1 MGTPSTAA
9 GAPRGPLVA
18 GIRPGVRPGTRPG
31 VWLAGAAVLAFLL
44 LFLLLPVGRVFI
56 TAFLDGD
63 GTLTLGHFSAF
74 FSQGLMRESFFNS
87 LYVAVMS
94 AVFAALIAVPLAYF
108 TVRFDF
114 RGAILIQ
121 TLGVLPLIMPPFV
134 GAVALQLIFGRSGS
148 INLLLQD
155 NFSFTLPI
163 MEGLNGVIFVE
174 SIHYFPFILMNLTV
188 ALRNIDGAMEEAAMN
203 LGCKGW
209 RLFWRVI
216 FPLAAPGFVAGA
228 SLVFVKVFDDLGTP
242 LVMGQTNLLAPQA
255 YLRITQVGL
264 EDPLGYVISVIMIA
278 FSIAAMALS
287 ARALKGRDYSTLQKG
302 GGSIQRRKLGTGGS
316 VAAYAWIGFILLL
329 TLSPHI
335 GVLLLS
341 FAQVWSYSPL
351 PDAYTLAHYA
361 TVFSDSSGM
370 IKNTLLYCGL
380 AATLDVVLGV
390 TIAYLILRTQL
401 PARQWLDWI
410 ATASLAVPGIV
421 LAIGYMRLF
430 KGMTVPGTDVLLT
443 STWVMIMLAYAVR
456 RLPYALRS
464 CVAALQQVHVSL
476 EEAAESLGATKMR
489 TIRRVLVPLMAG
501 GILAGF
507 VTSFITAAVELSA
520 TILLV
525 SADSQAPMS
534 YGIYLY
540 MQSVAGR
547 GPGAA
552 LGVLA
557 IIVVAI
563 GTGLSHIVVERTGSR
578 FAVRPLDE
586 ALPPLAISPTPAA
599 PAMPATPGEQR

>member
-1 MGTPSTAA
+1 
-9 GAPRGPLVA
+9 VA
-18 GIRPGVRPGTRPG
+18 SLKTRPG
-31 VWLAGAAVLAFLL
+31 VWLAGALVLAFLL
-44 LFLLLPVGRVFI
+44 AFLVLPVGRVFF
-56 TAFLDGD
+56 TAFVESD
-63 GTLTLGHFSAF
+63 GTPTLGHFAAF
-74 FSQGLMRESFFNS
+74 FSQGLMKESFFNS

-94 AVFAALIAVPLAYF
+94 SVFAALIAVPLAYF

-114 RGAILIQ
+114 RGALLIQ

-134 GAVALQLIFGRSGS
+134 GAVAMQLIFGRSGS
-148 INLLLQD
+148 LNLLLND
-155 NFSFTLPI
+155 GFGVTLPI
-163 MEGLNGVIFVE
+163 MDGLNGVIFVE

-203 LGCKGW
+203 LGCRGW
-209 RLFWRVI
+209 RLFRRVI
-216 FPLAAPGFVAGA
+216 FPLALPGFVAGA

-242 LVMGQTNLLAPQA
+242 LVLGQTNLLAPQA

-264 EDPLGYVISVIMIA
+264 EDPMGYVISVIMIV

-287 ARALKGRDYSTLQKG
+287 ARVLQGRDYATTQKG
-302 GGSIQRRKLGTGGS
+302 GASLQRRRLSAAGS
-316 VAAYAWIGFILLL
+316 VMAYAWIFVVLLIV
-329 TLSPHI
+329 LSPHL

-341 FAQVWSYSPL
+341 LAKVWSFSPL

-361 TVFSDSSGM
+361 TVFQDSSGM
-370 IKNTLLYCGL
+370 IQNTLLYCGL
-380 AATLDVVLGV
+380 AAGLDVILGV
-390 TIAYLILRTQL
+390 TIAYLIFRTTL

-421 LAIGYMRLF
+421 LAIGFLRLY
-430 KGMTVPGTDVLLT
+430 KGVMWPGTELLVT
-443 STWVMIMLAYAVR
+443 GTWVMIMLAYAVR

-464 CVAALQQVHVSL
+464 CIAALQQVHVSL
-476 EEAAESLGATKMR
+476 EEAAESLGATKLR
-489 TIRRVLVPLMAG
+489 TIRRVLVPMMAG

-520 TILLV
+520 TILLT
-525 SADSQAPMS
+525 SAESQAPMS

-557 IIVVAI
+557 IVVVAI
-563 GTGLSHIVVERTGSR
+563 GTYLSHVVVERTQSR
-578 FAVRPLDE
+578 FAPV
-586 ALPPLAISPTPAA
+586 AKGAQS
-599 PAMPATPGEQR
+599 

>member
-1 MGTPSTAA
+1 MSENEQAA
-9 GAPRGPLVA
+9 LQSQRLMRPQA
-18 GIRPGVRPGTRPG
+18 GWADVRPG
-31 VWLAGAAVLAFLL
+31 VWLAGGLVLVFLL
-44 LFLLLPVGRVFI
+44 LFFALPVARVFI
-56 TAFLDGD
+56 AAFLDID
-63 GTLTLGHFSAF
+63 NSLTFGHFSAF
-74 FSQGLMRESFFNS
+74 FSQDLMRESFINS

-94 AVFAALIAVPLAYF
+94 ALFAALIAVPLAYF

-114 RGAILIQ
+114 RGALLIQ

-134 GAVALQLIFGRSGS
+134 GAVALQLIFGRSGTL
-148 INLLLQD
+148 NLLLND
-155 NFSFTLPI
+155 AFGFTLPI

-174 SIHYFPFILMNLTV
+174 AIHYFPFILMNLTV

-216 FPLAAPGFVAGA
+216 FPLGLPGFVAGA

-242 LVMGQTNLLAPQA
+242 LVMGQTNMLAPQA

-264 EDPLGYVISVIMIA
+264 EDPMGYVISVLMIV
-278 FSIAAMALS
+278 FSIGAMVIS
-287 ARALKGRDYSTLQKG
+287 ARVLKGRDFSTLQKG
-302 GGSIQRRKLGTGGS
+302 GSSIQRRQLS
-316 VAAYAWIGFILLL
+316 PVESALAYLWIGLILLI
-329 TLSPHI
+329 TLSPHL

-341 FAQVWSYSPL
+341 FAKVWSFSPL
-351 PDAYTLAHYA
+351 PDAYTLEHYA
-361 TVFSDSSGM
+361 TVFQDASGM
-370 IKNTLLYCGL
+370 IQNTLIYCGL
-380 AATLDVVLGV
+380 AAGLDVLLGV
-390 TIAYLILRTQL
+390 TIAYLILRTNL

-421 LAIGYMRLF
+421 LAIGFLRMF
-430 KGMTVPGTDVLLT
+430 KGVTVPGTDVLLT
-443 STWVMIMLAYAVR
+443 GTWVAIMLAYAVR

-464 CVAALQQVHVSL
+464 CMAALQQVHISL
-476 EEAAESLGATKMR
+476 EEAAESVGANKISS
-489 TIRRVLVPLMAG
+489 IRRVLVPLMTG

-520 TILLV
+520 TIMLV

-557 IIVVAI
+557 IMVVAV
-563 GTGLSHIVVERTGSR
+563 GTYLSHRVVERTSSR
-578 FAVRPLDE
+578 L
-586 ALPPLAISPTPAA
+586 TPSK
-599 PAMPATPGEQR
+599 EHSL

>member
-1 MGTPSTAA
+1 MNTAIGAAAPPRAPARA
-9 GAPRGPLVA
+9 GA
-18 GIRPGVRPGTRPG
+18 
-31 VWLAGAAVLAFLL
+31 WLAGALVLAFLV
-44 LFLLLPVGRVFI
+44 LFLVLPVARVFV
-56 TAFLDGD
+56 TAFVEVDGSF
-63 GTLTLGHFSAF
+63 TLGHFGAF
-74 FSQGLMRESFFNS
+74 FAQGLMREAFFNS
-87 LYVAVMS
+87 LYVALMS
-94 AVFAALIAVPLAYF
+94 AGWAAIIAVPLAYF
-108 TVRFDF
+108 TVRFEF

-134 GAVALQLIFGRSGS
+134 GAVALQLIFGRSGTV
-148 INLLLQD
+148 NLLLQQA
-155 NFSFTLPI
+155 FGITVPI
-163 MEGLNGVIFVE
+163 MDGLGGVIFVE
-174 SIHYFPFILMNLTV
+174 AIHYFPFILMNLTV

-203 LGCKGW
+203 LGCRGW
-209 RLFWRVI
+209 RLFRRVI
-216 FPLAAPGFVAGA
+216 FPLGLPGFVAGA

-264 EDPLGYVISVIMIA
+264 EDPLGYVISVIMIG
-278 FSIAAMALS
+278 FSIVAMALS
-287 ARALKGRDYSTLQKG
+287 ARALKGRDFSTLQKG
-302 GGSIQRRKLGTGGS
+302 GAGIRRRRLGPLAAAG
-316 VAAYAWIGFILLL
+316 AYAWIGLVLLV

-341 FAQVWSYSPL
+341 FAQVWSFSPL
-351 PDAYTLAHYA
+351 PDAFTLDHYA
-361 TVFSDSSGM
+361 TVFEESSGL
-370 IKNTLLYCGL
+370 IRNTLVYCGL
-380 AATLDVVLGV
+380 AAGLDVAIGV
-390 TIAYLILRTQL
+390 TVAYLILRTRL
-401 PARQWLDWI
+401 PARQWLDGI

-421 LAIGYMRLF
+421 LAIGYLRLF
-430 KGMTVPGTDVLLT
+430 KGITLPGTDVLLT

-476 EEAAESLGATKMR
+476 EEAAESLGATKLA
-489 TIRRVLVPLMAG
+489 TIRRIVVPLMAG

-557 IIVVAI
+557 ILVVAL
-563 GTGLSHIVVERTGSR
+563 GTWASHVVAERTGNR
-578 FAVRPLDE
+578 FAQRPIADD
-586 ALPPLAISPTPAA
+586 ASRRAPRAA
-599 PAMPATPGEQR
+599 NPVAGA

>member
-1 MGTPSTAA
+1 
-9 GAPRGPLVA
+9 
-18 GIRPGVRPGTRPG
+18 

-44 LFLLLPVGRVFI
+44 LFFVLPVARVFI

-63 GTLTLGHFSAF
+63 GSLTLGHFSAF
-74 FSQGLMRESFFNS
+74 FDQGLMREAFFNS

-94 AVFAALIAVPLAYF
+94 AIFAALIAVPLAYF
-108 TVRFDF
+108 TVRFEF

-148 INLLLQD
+148 VNLLLQEHLG
-155 NFSFTLPI
+155 FTLPI
-163 MEGLNGVIFVE
+163 MQGLNGVIFVE
-174 SIHYFPFILMNLTV
+174 AIHYFPFILMNLTV

-203 LGCKGW
+203 LGCTGW

-264 EDPLGYVISVIMIA
+264 EDPLGYVISVIMIG

-302 GGSIQRRKLGTGGS
+302 GGSIQRRRLSAGAS

-341 FAQVWSYSPL
+341 FAKVWSFSPL
-351 PDAYTLAHYA
+351 PDAYTLEHYA
-361 TVFSDSSGM
+361 TVFADSSGM
-370 IKNTLLYCGL
+370 IHNTLLYCGL
-380 AATLDVVLGV
+380 AAALDVLLGV

-421 LAIGYMRLF
+421 LAIGYLRLF
-430 KGMTVPGTDVLLT
+430 KGMTIPGTDVLLT

-476 EEAAESLGATKMR
+476 EEAAESLGATKLR
-489 TIRRVLVPLMAG
+489 TIRRVVVPLMAG

-525 SADSQAPMS
+525 SADSMAPMS

-557 IIVVAI
+557 IAVVAV
-563 GTGLSHIVVERTGSR
+563 GTWLSHVVVERTGQR
-578 FAVRPLDE
+578 FTVRPVDE
-586 ALPPLAISPTPAA
+586 DLPPLPAA
-599 PAMPATPGEQR
+599 PGERR

>member
-1 MGTPSTAA
+1 MSENGQAA
-9 GAPRGPLVA
+9 LQSQRLMRPQA
-18 GIRPGVRPGTRPG
+18 GWADVRPG
-31 VWLAGAAVLAFLL
+31 VWLAGGLVLVFLL
-44 LFLLLPVGRVFI
+44 LFFALPVARVFI
-56 TAFLDGD
+56 AAFLDID
-63 GTLTLGHFSAF
+63 NSLTFGHFSAF
-74 FSQGLMRESFFNS
+74 FSQDLMRESFINS

-94 AVFAALIAVPLAYF
+94 ALFAALIAVPLAYF

-114 RGAILIQ
+114 RGALLIQ

-134 GAVALQLIFGRSGS
+134 GAVALQLIFGRSGTL
-148 INLLLQD
+148 NLLLND
-155 NFSFTLPI
+155 AFGFTLPI

-174 SIHYFPFILMNLTV
+174 AIHYFPFILMNLTV

-216 FPLAAPGFVAGA
+216 FPLGLPGFVAGA

-242 LVMGQTNLLAPQA
+242 LVMGQTNMLAPQA

-264 EDPLGYVISVIMIA
+264 EDPMGYVISVLMIV
-278 FSIAAMALS
+278 FSIGAMVIS
-287 ARALKGRDYSTLQKG
+287 ARVLKGRDFSTLQKG
-302 GGSIQRRKLGTGGS
+302 GSSIQRRQLS
-316 VAAYAWIGFILLL
+316 PMESALAYLWIGLILLI
-329 TLSPHI
+329 TLSPHL

-341 FAQVWSYSPL
+341 FAKVWSFSPL
-351 PDAYTLAHYA
+351 PDAYTLEHYA
-361 TVFSDSSGM
+361 TVFQDASGM
-370 IKNTLLYCGL
+370 IQNTLIYCGL
-380 AATLDVVLGV
+380 AAGLDVLLGV
-390 TIAYLILRTQL
+390 TIAYLILRTNL

-421 LAIGYMRLF
+421 LAIGFLRMF
-430 KGMTVPGTDVLLT
+430 KGVTLPGTDVLLT
-443 STWVMIMLAYAVR
+443 GTWVAIMLAYAVR

-464 CVAALQQVHVSL
+464 CMAALQQVHISL
-476 EEAAESLGATKMR
+476 EEAAESVGANKISS
-489 TIRRVLVPLMAG
+489 IRRVLVPLMTG

-520 TILLV
+520 TIMLV

-557 IIVVAI
+557 ILVVAV
-563 GTGLSHIVVERTGSR
+563 GTYLSHRVVERTSSR
-578 FAVRPLDE
+578 L
-586 ALPPLAISPTPAA
+586 TPSK
-599 PAMPATPGEQR
+599 EHSS